1 MQLLCS
7 FVESTPLSRRLRAW
21 LESLTPAQLA
31 VLEHVLDT
39 PQLVDFVELWRDAVG
54 PGGELVM
61 GAPGAAP
68 TEPSTRCTCGRCLST
83 SQRHVFGVI
92 GVLVRSLFSTLT
104 PAQREALRECV
115 PPGAWSLFERSGLL
129 PPVGQA

>member
-1 MQLLCS
+1 MQLPRS
-7 FVESTPLSRRLRAW
+7 FVESAPLSRRLRAW

-39 PQLVDFVELWRDAVG
+39 PQLVDFVELWREAVG
-54 PGGELVM
+54 PGGGLAT

-68 TEPSTRCTCGRCLST
+68 TDPGRCLST
-83 SQRHVFGVI
+83 SQRHVLGVI

-104 PAQREALRECV
+104 PGQREALRECV
-115 PPGAWSLFERSGLL
+115 APDAWSLFERSGLL
-129 PPVGQA
+129 PPAGQA